1 MTKRRVGRKNPEVI
15 GMHIG
20 TLLSKKLKEYHI
32 SKAEV
37 ARRISR
43 PHSSLYPLTHNPS
56 MQAYLLWELSIAMKY
71 DFFAT
76 LSSELQ
82 QKHPEIKSEHAALIA
97 LQKEL
102 AEVKQERDA
111 LKKVVEMLGK

>member
-1 MTKRRVGRKNPEVI
+1 MIKRRVGRKNPEVI
-15 GMHIG
+15 GIHVG
-20 TLLSKKLKEYHI
+20 TLLTKKLKEYHI
-32 SKAEV
+32 TKAEV

-43 PHSSLYPLTHNPS
+43 PHSSLYTLTHNPS
-56 MQAYLLWELSIAMKY
+56 MQAYLLWELSIAMNF

-82 QKHPEIKSEHAALIA
+82 QKHPEIKSEHAAIIA

-102 AEVKQERDA
+102 SEMKQERDN
-111 LKKVVEMLGK
+111 LKKVVELLGK